1 MLKAFLDVF
10 NSILGSIREPL
21 IVLGPD
27 LKVVTANNSFYAT
40 FSVKPDETEGVL
52 IYDLGNRQW
61 NIPKLRELLEN
72 ILPENARFNDFKVE
86 HIFEAIGC
94 KIMHLNARRIYSGCD
109 QNYLIL
115 LAIED
120 VTEREY
126 YKKHFKEPVEKQKA
140 EQEAFI
146 KSTEVLRHTIYEKEL
161 CLKAELVKKAPD
173 IAKALSSQNS
183 ISEARGKLE
192 QKMIEHLIQMKNIN
206 LEAETK

>member
-27 LKVVTANNSFYAT
+27 LKVVTANHSFYAT

-72 ILPENARFNDFKVE
+72 ILPENARFHDFKVE
-86 HIFEAIGC
+86 HTFETIGC

-126 YKKHFKEPVEKQKA
+126 YKKHFKELVEEQTA
-140 EQEAFI
+140 ELEAFA
-146 KSTEVLRHTIYEKEL
+146 KSIEVLRHTIYEKEL
-161 CLKAELVKKAPD
+161 CLEAELVKKAPD
-173 IAKALSSQNS
+173 IAKALSFQNS

-192 QKMIEHLIQMKNIN
+192 QKMIEHLIRMKKIN